1 MNPLREISD
10 DIDEKITLGKD
21 LSIVFTHD
29 KGKFLARVRPEI
41 ATDENGKEYLLRYV
55 KEGAEGVASVNAPM
69 VNQEPEVADEAPA
82 LGKRPAPEG

>member
-29 KGKFLARVRPEI
+29 KGKFLARIRPEI
-41 ATDENGKEYLLRYV
+41 ATDENGK
-55 KEGAEGVASVNAPM
+55 
-69 VNQEPEVADEAPA
+69 
-82 LGKRPAPEG
+82 